1 MVEPRY
7 ELLKTAVLALATEME
22 EMHGR
27 YVQLNRHDPYLAQSY
42 RIAADQLRRLVTAV
56 EQQEM
61 PAETAVVAATA
72 EALARQ
78 AHLKAMIAAGEIES

>member
-1 MVEPRY
+1 MSRAY
-7 ELLKTAVLALATEME
+7 ELLKTAVLALAAEIE

-56 EQQEM
+56 ESQEM
-61 PAETAVVAATA
+61 PVETAVAEATA
-72 EALARQ
+72 LAIARQ
-78 AHLKAMIAAGEIES
+78 SHLQAMIAAGEIK